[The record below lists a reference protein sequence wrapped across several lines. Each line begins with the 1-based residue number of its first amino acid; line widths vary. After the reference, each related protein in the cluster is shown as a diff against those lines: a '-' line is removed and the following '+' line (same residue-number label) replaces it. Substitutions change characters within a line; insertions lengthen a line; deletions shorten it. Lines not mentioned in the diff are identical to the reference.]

1 MAHAG
6 DDQEADEGTLVHL
19 DGSASTAPG
28 GGTLTYT
35 WTAPAGLVLS
45 DPHSAMPTFAAP
57 MVTQDTPYTF
67 TLVVSDG
74 QQTSAPDAMT
84 VTVRNLTGER
94 HFIPVWTGN
103 GLDHM
108 NINVVRATLDGADPE
123 PFITTPIPNGR
134 PADCMSLR
142 PLPWWNSRATRRS
155 PRRYP

>member
-1 MAHAG
+1 
-6 DDQEADEGTLVHL
+6 
-19 DGSASTAPG
+19 
-28 GGTLTYT
+28 
-35 WTAPAGLVLS
+35 
-45 DPHSAMPTFAAP
+45 

-67 TLVVSDG
+67 TPVVSDG
-74 QQTSAPDAMT
+74 QQTSAPDAVT

-108 NINVVRATLDGADPE
+108 NINVVRATLDGADLQ

-134 PADCMSLR
+134 SAGCTRLQ

-155 PRRYP
+155 PKRYP